1 MNDTALAG
9 IAETTI
15 SNRDFRMLRLKSP
28 DHLDDPAADGILSV
42 LFPCSSMVERA
53 AVNRQVTGSSPV
65 GGVQPVGLKR
75 GRPVCLQADAGETP
89 CYRAVAGVGR
99 SRLCGESQGRRSERR
114 RNGRN
119 PALISCALWTGSQ
132 PSEIRGSIETVAR
145 SRLAAECRPR
155 APMKARRLARATP
168 WHTSRRHAPNGPH
181 FDRVFR
187 GRRRSGTSKGAG
199 PEPAAVGSMSGTCRT
214 SDADIILS
222 ARFRTGSPEDRHPC
236 AT

>member
-1 MNDTALAG
+1 MLCRSSRLRAD
-9 IAETTI
+9 I
-15 SNRDFRMLRLKSP
+15 SSHRWPQR
-28 DHLDDPAADGILSV
+28 
-42 LFPCSSMVERA
+42 
-53 AVNRQVTGSSPV
+53 
-65 GGVQPVGLKR
+65 VQPVGLSR
-75 GRPVCLQADAGETP
+75 GRPVCLQADEGETP
-89 CYRAVAGVGR
+89 CCRAVAGVGR
-99 SRLCGESQGRRSERR
+99 SRLCGESEGRRSERR

-119 PALISCALWTGSQ
+119 PALISRALWTGSQ

-199 PEPAAVGSMSGTCRT
+199 PEPAAVGSMSGTCRK
-214 SDADIILS
+214 SDADIVLS
-222 ARFRTGSPEDRHPC
+222 ARFRTGSPGLPQDPWTPILILSGSRGRLECLGADVPE
-236 AT
+236 

>member
-1 MNDTALAG
+1 MARG
-9 IAETTI
+9 E
-15 SNRDFRMLRLKSP
+15 SRSKRHCPSFRS
-28 DHLDDPAADGILSV
+28 G
-42 LFPCSSMVERA
+42 PCSQRA
-53 AVNRQVTGSSPV
+53 KESPSTPSGTLRTPSKV
-65 GGVQPVGLKR
+65 WIRFAGGVQPVGLSR
-75 GRPVCLQADAGETP
+75 GRPVCLQADEGETP
-89 CYRAVAGVGR
+89 CCRAVAGVGR
-99 SRLCGESQGRRSERR
+99 SRLCGESEGRRSERR

-119 PALISCALWTGSQ
+119 PALISRALWTGSQ

-222 ARFRTGSPEDRHPC
+222 ARLRTGSPEDRHPC